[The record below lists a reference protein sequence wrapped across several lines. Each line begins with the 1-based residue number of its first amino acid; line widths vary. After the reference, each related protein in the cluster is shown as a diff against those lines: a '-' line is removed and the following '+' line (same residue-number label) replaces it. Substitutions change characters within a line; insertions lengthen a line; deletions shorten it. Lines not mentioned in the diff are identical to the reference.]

1 MSVSQDC
8 CLEMQASP
16 PSVLLQMLMQNASK
30 PSVSTLANANAC
42 KLATCFSL
50 STVAWK
56 CRQASAKCLILSAV
70 ANAKSAVVLVN
81 MPNKPAKPV
90 ISIFRSQWLIAAHCR
105 TEIQIAV
112 AHSSALPNWNAW
124 LVAAH
129 ARTSF
134 QSMCCI
140 FLSLWRWKKR
150 SHRGR
155 IESEIRPSPD
165 RMRTIDGRS
174 ELNKRWTK

>member
-1 MSVSQDC
+1 MHSYRLCKCLSLRALADMSVSQYC
-8 CLEMQASP
+8 CLEMQTSQY
-16 PSVLLQMLMQNASK
+16 SCKCYCMRNASK

-42 KLATCFSL
+42 KLATCLSL
-50 STVAWK
+50 STVARK

-70 ANAKSAVVLVN
+70 ANAQSAVFLVN
-81 MPNKPAKPV
+81 MPNKPARPV

-124 LVAAH
+124 LVAAR
-129 ARTSF
+129 ARNSF
-134 QSMCCI
+134 QSQCVVF
-140 FLSLWRWKKR
+140 FLSLWRWTKK

-155 IESEIRPSPD
+155 IE
-165 RMRTIDGRS
+165 
-174 ELNKRWTK
+174 